1 MQGEYSDDKKIER
14 LTQEEILKTINTK
27 NVSQIFLKEFNFK
40 HMLGDIRYNSRN
52 EIVGAGAVEIKFFTK
67 VNITAVK
74 MFGTASRGEK
84 IDQESFDF
92 EGKLVE
98 ILTDKSSF
106 PPGVNSY
113 VNIQRQFFDGF
124 VGQTFKDADKLA
136 GGYILV
142 FIYVNLMLSKMNFVE
157 QRIGLSIIGILR

>member
-1 MQGEYSDDKKIER
+1 
-14 LTQEEILKTINTK
+14 
-27 NVSQIFLKEFNFK
+27 
-40 HMLGDIRYNSRN
+40 MLGDIRYDGDQ
-52 EIVGAGAVEIKFFTK
+52 IVGAGAIEVKFYTT

-74 MFGTASRGEK
+74 MFGTAARGEK

-92 EGKLVE
+92 EGAMIDL
-98 ILTDKSSF
+98 LTDKTFF
-106 PPGVNSY
+106 PPDVQSY

-142 FIYVNLMLSKMNFVE
+142 FVYVNLMLSKMNFVE

>member
-1 MQGEYSDDKKIER
+1 
-14 LTQEEILKTINTK
+14 
-27 NVSQIFLKEFNFK
+27 
-40 HMLGDIRYNSRN
+40 MLGDIRYDGDQ
-52 EIVGAGAVEIKFFTK
+52 IVGAGAIEVKFYTT

-74 MFGTASRGEK
+74 MFGTAARGEK

-92 EGKLVE
+92 EGAMIDL
-98 ILTDKSSF
+98 LTDKTFF
-106 PPGVNSY
+106 PPGVQSY

-142 FIYVNLMLSKMNFVE
+142 FVYVNLMLSKMNFVE

>member
-1 MQGEYSDDKKIER
+1 MDR

-27 NVSQIFLKEFNFK
+27 NVSQIFLKDFNFQ
-40 HMLGDIRYNSRN
+40 HMLGDIRYQGDQ
-52 EIVGAGAVEIKFFTK
+52 IVGAGAIEVKFYTT
-67 VNITAVK
+67 VNISAVK
-74 MFGTASRGEK
+74 MFGTAARGEK

-92 EGKLVE
+92 EGAL
-98 ILTDKSSF
+98 IDLLTDKTSF
-106 PPGVNSY
+106 PSGVQSY

-142 FIYVNLMLSKMNFVE
+142 FVYVNLMLSKMNFVE
-157 QRIGLSIIGILR
+157 QRIGLSIIGMLR